1 MEGSKWVMLLIVLFL
16 SGTLLLSL
24 HESGKLPWGADDIDN
39 RGGINRTPASVIMQ
53 EICLNDSDFQ
63 NLTKGNY
70 TCPVTI
76 FNETGESVRYIRING
91 WYIHKVTIEMQNG
104 TLKSIETE
112 DTLDDLYK
120 EVDSLNGSVKSVDSK
135 ITGGEFYM
143 VTIDTPNG
151 TVKSIE
157 KVDKLPEWALG
168 IAESVAVE

>member
-1 MEGSKWVMLLIVLFL
+1 MLLIVLFL

-24 HESGKLPWGADDIDN
+24 HESGKLPWGTDDIDN

-53 EICLNDSDFQ
+53 EICLNDSDFR

-70 TCPVTI
+70 TCPVAI

-104 TLKSIETE
+104 TLKTIETE
-112 DTLDDLYK
+112 NSLEDLYK
-120 EVDSLNGSVKSVDSK
+120 EADSLNGSVKSVHSQ

-143 VTIDTPNG
+143 VTINTPNG

-157 KVDKLPEWALG
+157 KVDELPEWAPR
-168 IAESVAVE
+168 IEESVAVE

>member
-1 MEGSKWVMLLIVLFL
+1 MIVLFL

-24 HESGKLPWGADDIDN
+24 HESDKLPWGTDDIDN
-39 RGGINRTPASVIMQ
+39 HGGINRTPASEIMN
-53 EICLNDSDFQ
+53 EICLNDSDFR

-70 TCPVTI
+70 TYEVGI

-104 TLKSIETE
+104 TLKTIETE
-112 DTLDDLYK
+112 GSLEDCYK
-120 EVDSLNGSVKSVDSK
+120 EADSLYGSVKSVDSQ

-168 IAESVAVE
+168 IEESVAVE